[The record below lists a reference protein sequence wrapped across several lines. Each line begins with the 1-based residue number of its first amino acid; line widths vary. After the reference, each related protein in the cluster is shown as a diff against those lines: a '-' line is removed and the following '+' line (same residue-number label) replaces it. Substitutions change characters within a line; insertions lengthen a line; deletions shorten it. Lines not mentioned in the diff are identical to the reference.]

1 MCETEETF
9 KELMEWL
16 NQVTQKK
23 PWTKEELL
31 GEIMQAENEDKA
43 VQMLTQGL
51 PDNFGINEKISNRSV
66 LNFACFKGRVET
78 VKLLIKLGADVESG
92 NRYNETCLIA
102 AVQGD
107 NIEVVTVLLEAGANV
122 GHRDDNGM
130 KAIQYATQNQSH
142 EMIGLLQTS
151 FMMGMF

>member
-1 MCETEETF
+1 MST
-9 KELMEWL
+9 
-16 NQVTQKK
+16 
-23 PWTKEELL
+23 WTKQELL

-92 NRYNETCLIA
+92 NRHNETCLHA
-102 AVQGD
+102 GVQGN
-107 NIEVVTVLLEAGANV
+107 NIEVVTALIEAGANV
-122 GHRDDNGM
+122 GARDDNNM
-130 KAIQYATQNQSH
+130 KPIQYATQNQNP
-142 EMIGLLQTS
+142 EMIGLLQ
-151 FMMGMF
+151 FH

>member
-1 MCETEETF
+1 
-9 KELMEWL
+9 
-16 NQVTQKK
+16 
-23 PWTKEELL
+23 
-31 GEIMQAENEDKA
+31 
-43 VQMLTQGL
+43 
-51 PDNFGINEKISNRSV
+51 
-66 LNFACFKGRVET
+66 
-78 VKLLIKLGADVESG
+78 LIKLGADVESG